1 MEEFTHLILKTYGI
15 VGIIILAPYLAVVFL
30 WKENVRLN
38 NLSREREKE
47 FTLQLDEMGK
57 RATTAQEKR
66 VEDSQV
72 ITNKV
77 IEMVTEH
84 VAQAKETTT
93 ALDRVGDM
101 VSMLTA
107 QINGIQPTTP
117 HRRLSGGGGGT

>member
-1 MEEFTHLILKTYGI
+1 MEEFTHLVLKTYGI
-15 VGIIILAPYLAVVFL
+15 VGLIILAPYIAVVFL

-38 NLSREREKE
+38 NLSREREEK
-47 FTLQLDEMGK
+47 FVTQLDEMGK
-57 RATTAQEKR
+57 RVTSAQEKR
-66 VEDSQV
+66 VEDSQG
-72 ITNKV
+72 ITSKV

-107 QINGIQPTTP
+107 QINGMQPATP
-117 HRRLSGGGGGT
+117 HRRTGGGGG